1 MLQLQYLVLNEIFK
15 TPNEYFLLKRFSWM
29 VFIVLFLCF
38 RTLKSMQNLAKLK
51 LAKIIKWNVP
61 LMFAL
66 KKSSENFQKYCN
78 F

>member
-1 MLQLQYLVLNEIFK
+1 MF
-15 TPNEYFLLKRFSWM
+15 
-29 VFIVLFLCF
+29 
-38 RTLKSMQNLAKLK
+38 QNIENYYSHNVS
-51 LAKIIKWNVP
+51 KIIKWNVP